1 MFEAGA
7 IQPTPMIS
15 HSFTLDDYADALDM
29 FRKGTGR
36 KLQIRPNDTE
46 SRTLHA

>member
-7 IQPTPMIS
+7 INSEPMIS
-15 HSFTLDDYADALDM
+15 HSFTLEDYQLALDM
-29 FRKGTGR
+29 FRAGTGR

-46 SRTLHA
+46 SKVFHA